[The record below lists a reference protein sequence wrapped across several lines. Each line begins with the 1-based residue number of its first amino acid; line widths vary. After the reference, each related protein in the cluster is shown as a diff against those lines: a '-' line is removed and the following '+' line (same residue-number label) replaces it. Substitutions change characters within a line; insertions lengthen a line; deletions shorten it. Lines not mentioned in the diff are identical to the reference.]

1 MFVSLTLALAV
12 SAAPPT
18 QPLVHD
24 DASLPFALVPLKA
37 PVPGAEVKK
46 AFMAFTKQAGCAV
59 ELRTVKRA
67 EYPGL
72 ADESLQYTANQ
83 LDAASLAALRKA
95 GDVISVEPRWPAKD
109 MKRLREV
116 YDLMLSLARKYDAV
130 VFDRNAAS
138 AYTADAYRARKVDAG
153 WAGAVPIG
161 PKHFMVHLVLQDDA
175 TVMLDT
181 GGLERF
187 GLNDLTLLGV
197 GRSAISPAGSLVNAV
212 AQRLIEGARPD
223 PKGRLLVK
231 LDDLKEP
238 GLNKSLAASCYPN
251 AKRALVVAF
260 GPPDVAAGARPEAIE
275 LSFPDLKCAS
285 RGECLD
291 AALTVLFGSQDRTAV
306 VQHDEAVRAAKARAL
321 KDLAGYEAKLKKGLP
336 HDEVLLVKARF
347 PFEGGN
353 EWMWVEVLKWRGVV
367 LEGRLESDPEHVAL
381 RAGANVTVKLE
392 DVMDYEYKLKDG
404 TFFGNETGRVLY
416 PQAFEPA
423 GGGRW
428 RYKGN

>member
-1 MFVSLTLALAV
+1 MLSALTLALALA
-12 SAAPPT
+12 AAPPM

-24 DASLPFALVPLKA
+24 EASLPFALVPLKA

-46 AFMAFTKQAGCAV
+46 AFTAFTKQPGCAV
-59 ELRTVKRA
+59 ELRAVKRA
-67 EYPGL
+67 DYPGL

-83 LDAASLAALRKA
+83 LDAASLAALEKA
-95 GDVISVEPRWPAKD
+95 GDVVSVEPRWPAKD
-109 MKRLREV
+109 AKRLREV
-116 YDLMLSLARKYDAV
+116 YDVMLSLAKKYDAV

-161 PKHFMVHLVLQDDA
+161 PKHFMVHLVLQDDG

-197 GRSAISPAGSLVNAV
+197 GRSSISPAGSLVNAV

-223 PKGRLLVK
+223 LKGRLLVK

-238 GLNKSLAASCYPN
+238 GLKKSLAASCYPN

-275 LSFPDLKCAS
+275 LSFPELKCAN
-285 RGECLD
+285 RGECLG
-291 AALTVLFGSQDRTAV
+291 AALTTLFGSHDQASV
-306 VQHDEAVRAAKARAL
+306 VQHDEAVNAARARAL
-321 KDLAGYEAKLKKGLP
+321 KDLAKYEAKLKKGLP
-336 HDEVLLVKARF
+336 HDEVLLVKAGF
-347 PFEGGN
+347 PFEGGT
-353 EWMWVEVLKWRGVV
+353 EWMWVEVLRWNGAV
-367 LEGRLESDPEHVAL
+367 LEGRLESDPERVAL
-381 RAGANVTVKLE
+381 RAGASVRVKLE

-404 TFFGNETGRVLY
+404 TFLGNETGRVLH
-416 PQAFEPA
+416 PEAFESA

-428 RYKGN
+428 RYKGP